1 MCNSFYNTEIEV
13 KSLFYKVFAVARRCR
28 TNDTNLSILLFG
40 FLIKFKQS
48 VVHLLQRI
56 SVVEGIVLEKNL
68 IVFVDNHYLGGSRA

>member
-1 MCNSFYNTEIEV
+1 M
-13 KSLFYKVFAVARRCR
+13 
-28 TNDTNLSILLFG
+28 NLSILLFG